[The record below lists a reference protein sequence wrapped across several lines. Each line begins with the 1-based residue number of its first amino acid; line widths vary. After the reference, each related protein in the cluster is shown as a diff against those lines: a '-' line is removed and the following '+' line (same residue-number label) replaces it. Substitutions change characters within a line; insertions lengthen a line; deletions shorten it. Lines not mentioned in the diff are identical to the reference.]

1 MVAYDAEVGGFI
13 PPITTSG
20 LLINEELH
28 PWIIVRV
35 SGLEDA
41 ECIYLEEC
49 IDQLMEARMK
59 ARARRVERVRTGT
72 GNQARGSG
80 DEGVASENDVIE
92 GGGDGDSTLD
102 GTQMDDG
109 PDIRVTVVFGTN
121 DGDDPDYI
129 YRSGD
134 EEGSEEEGEI
144 SEEEWDNRKNELA
157 SDEED
162 EAMETDCEDGVMGT
176 AQKVRK
182 VEKSVID
189 LTWLSDN

>member
-72 GNQARGSG
+72 SNQARGSG

-129 YRSGD
+129 YHSGD

-144 SEEEWDNRKNELA
+144 SEEEWDNRKNKLA